1 MNLLVLNL
9 CLALVWV
16 LLTGTLTLL
25 NLIIGF
31 GIGYFVLLMLRNV
44 FPRARYFR
52 TVPYLIEFLLYFAWE
67 LLLANLRVAIDVLTP
82 RHRMHPRVLAL
93 PLDVKTDAGITLLA
107 NLITLTPGSVSLDV
121 SSDRTMMYLHV
132 MYASDPELVR
142 RTIKEGLE
150 RRVIRL
156 LRGIERR

>member
-93 PLDVKTDAGITLLA
+93 LDVKTDEGSPCLQILLP
-107 NLITLTPGSVSLDV
+107 LPRRRQPGCLFRSDGDV
-121 SSDRTMMYLHV
+121 SACD
-132 MYASDPELVR
+132 VR
-142 RTIKEGLE
+142 VRPGTRAQDHKG
-150 RRVIRL
+150 RAGAAGHPA